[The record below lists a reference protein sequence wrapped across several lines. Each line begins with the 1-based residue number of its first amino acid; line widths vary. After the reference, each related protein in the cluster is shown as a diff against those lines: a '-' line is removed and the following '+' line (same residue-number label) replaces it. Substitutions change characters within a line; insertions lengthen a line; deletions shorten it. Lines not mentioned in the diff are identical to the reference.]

1 MICHDCPK
9 DTKVDII
16 VNGVRL
22 CPECAAKNY
31 PESDDIKDKNERPER
46 AEQVRTGGS

>member
-1 MICHDCPK
+1 MLCHDCPK
-9 DTKVDII
+9 DTMVVII

-31 PESDDIKDKNERPER
+31 PESDDKDTKHELR
-46 AEQVRTGGS
+46 QVPVP